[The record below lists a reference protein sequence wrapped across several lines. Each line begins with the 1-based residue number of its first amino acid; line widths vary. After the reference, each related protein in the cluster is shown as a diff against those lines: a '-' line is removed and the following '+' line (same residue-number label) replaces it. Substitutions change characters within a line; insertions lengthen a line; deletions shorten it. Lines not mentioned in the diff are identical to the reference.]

1 MKKITL
7 FLLVLSALMVL
18 GGCVEDTVNQV
29 AEGKEKVEYVAKA
42 TNLAVTSSNA
52 TLELYNL
59 YQSPLEYGTASWKE
73 DFYANKE
80 IVDDNYQKAS
90 NMNVPNGMEENH
102 QKLLSVMEKT
112 MSVNDTVDSG
122 LQAGEKLTDSA
133 VKEFAEV
140 VELYQNVTSLF
151 EQ

>member
-18 GGCVEDTVNQV
+18 GGCVEDTVNQ
-29 AEGKEKVEYVAKA
+29 ATEGKEKVEYVAKA

-80 IVDDNYQKAS
+80 IVDDNYAEAS
-90 NMNVPNGMEENH
+90 DMNVPNGMEENH

-133 VKEFAEV
+133 VKELDEV